1 MIDLTYLVA
10 AISFGSLLT
19 STLTFSAPLILGA
32 LGGLC
37 SERSG
42 VINIGLEGKMLA
54 AACATGY
61 IAQASQDPVLGL
73 TAGILV
79 ATLLA
84 MLHWTLTQTYR
95 IDHIISG
102 MGINALCAG
111 GTSLISKTF
120 PELGSKQMAAFSIY
134 VYWLC
139 AWTAVIAIWWILKS
153 TRGGLRLYA
162 VGNDPDKS
170 RQMGIKPGKVRL
182 QALLGTGLLT
192 GLAGALIV
200 TNAGS
205 FSDGMTSGRGYI
217 ALAALILGGW
227 RPWPT
232 LIAAVLFGLFDSL
245 QLQLQG
251 QPLFGQVIPG
261 EFWQALPYLVTLV
274 ALAGIAG
281 KSRAPAGLG
290 KP

>member
-1 MIDLTYLVA
+1 MTDFTYLFA
-10 AISFGSLLT
+10 AISFGSLFT
-19 STLTFSAPLILGA
+19 STLTFSAPLILCA

-54 AACATGY
+54 AACATGF
-61 IAQASQDPVLGL
+61 IAHASQNALVGL
-73 TAGILV
+73 AAGIGV
-79 ATLLA
+79 AILLSL
-84 MLHWTLTQTYR
+84 LHWTLTQTYR

-111 GTSLISKTF
+111 ATSLIAKTF
-120 PELGSKQMAAFSIY
+120 PNLGSGQMAAFPIMIY
-134 VYWLC
+134 WVC
-139 AWTAVIAIWWILKS
+139 AWTAVVFLWWILKS
-153 TRGGLRLYA
+153 TRGGLRLFA
-162 VGNDPDKS
+162 VGNDPDKA
-170 RQMGIKPGKVRL
+170 RQMGISPRTVRIK
-182 QALLGTGLLT
+182 ALLGTGILT

-227 RPWPT
+227 KPWPT
-232 LIAAVLFGLFDSL
+232 MIAAVLFGLFDSL

-251 QPLFGQVIPG
+251 QPLFGQQIPG
-261 EFWQALPYLVTLV
+261 EFWQALPYIVTLI
-274 ALAGIAG
+274 ALTGAAGR
-281 KSRAPAGLG
+281 SRAPAGLG